1 MQEGGLPDGWDADIP
16 GFAADPKGLSSRE
29 ASGKVMNAIAPK
41 IPWLLCGAADLGP
54 STKTRLQFDGAG
66 DFEADSYGGR
76 NLHFGIREHA
86 MGAICTVLAL
96 TRAEEHTSALQ
107 SLMRNSYAVFCLKKK
122 NKSYHH

>member
-41 IPWLLCGAADLGP
+41 IPWLLGGAADLGP

-86 MGAICTVLAL
+86 MGAICNGLAL
-96 TRAEEHTSALQ
+96 SRSEERRVGKECVSTCRSRWAP
-107 SLMRNSYAVFCLKKK
+107 
-122 NKSYHH
+122 YH